1 MLTDYSFPA
10 LSIFLTK
17 QTIELPAS
25 KTRLVSFFLSFL
37 LGGFRNFKKTKNKTI
52 IPIKNNRLQLYFC
65 DRTKTSLRFLY
76 SSLYKNL
83 FKSKKGG
90 LEELCDPTHQS
101 NRFFRCFFFFNTDGQ
116 RPSALERRNTNTHT
130 N

>member
-37 LGGFRNFKKTKNKTI
+37 LGGFRNFKKTKKTI
-52 IPIKNNRLQLYFC
+52 IPNKEQPAAAVLL
-65 DRTKTSLRFLY
+65 
-76 SSLYKNL
+76 
-83 FKSKKGG
+83 
-90 LEELCDPTHQS
+90 
-101 NRFFRCFFFFNTDGQ
+101 
-116 RPSALERRNTNTHT
+116 
-130 N
+130 